1 LRAVAALFSILMPG
15 FGQVYN
21 RQFVKG
27 IIFLIIE
34 HFDNSLG
41 HINEAIH
48 LDFNGFHQ
56 DAISAT
62 EFEYMLFYPGFYV
75 YCVWD
80 AWFFAKPGADK
91 INTAIPFLIGGFLG
105 SLASIFASHIPMPTL
120 TTGLIMIIPMIY
132 TMIVFRKQ

>member
-1 LRAVAALFSILMPG
+1 LRSIAALFSILMPG

-34 HFDNSLG
+34 HYDNTLG

-56 DAISAT
+56 EAINVIK
-62 EFEYMLFYPGFYV
+62 FEYMLFYPGFYV

-80 AWFFAKPGADK
+80 AWFFAKLGADK
-91 INTAIPFLIGGFLG
+91 IKTAIPFLLGGFLG
-105 SLASIFASHIPMPTL
+105 CIASIYSSHIPIPAL
-120 TTGLIMIIPMIY
+120 TIGLVMIIPMIFS
-132 TMIVFRKQ
+132 MIVFRKQ

>member
-1 LRAVAALFSILMPG
+1 LRAVAALFSMLMPG

-27 IIFLIIE
+27 IVFLIIE
-34 HFDNSLG
+34 HYDNTLG
-41 HINEAIH
+41 HINEAIQ

-56 DAISAT
+56 DAINVT
-62 EFEYMLFYPGFYV
+62 DFRYMLFYPGFYV

-91 INTAIPFLIGGFLG
+91 IKTAIPFLIGGFWG
-105 SLASIFASHIPMPTL
+105 CIASIYSSHIPVPTL
-120 TTGLIMIIPMIY
+120 TIGLIIIIPMIF